1 MGRAER
7 LYAIDRLL
15 RERGG
20 LGLDE
25 FLAALE
31 VSRATFRRDLDY
43 LRDRLHAPIIWDA
56 GERKYRFSSDP
67 SGVKT
72 YALPGVWF
80 NESELHALLA
90 MQQLLENIEPG
101 LLAPH
106 LQPLKRKLISLL
118 AAGKID
124 VNVIGERIR
133 ISPLAKRRGTSAF
146 FEVVASALLN
156 RRVLRVTHYNRHT
169 DETLTREISPQRL
182 IYYRDNW
189 YLDSWCHLRGDLRS
203 FAVDAMRAVIALPAV
218 AVDITAEKV
227 KERFD
232 AGYGVFSGP
241 TTEWAKLRFSIYRAR
256 WIASEVWH
264 RDQKG
269 MLEPDGR
276 YSLEIPYNVPRE
288 LMADILRQGAECEVL
303 QPEGL
308 RACVAEE
315 VARLHKIYAP
325 RARLKN

>member
-25 FLAALE
+25 FMAALE

-43 LRDRLHAPIIWDA
+43 LRDRLHAPIVWDA

-67 SGVKT
+67 ASFKS

-101 LLAPH
+101 LLRPH
-106 LQPLKRKLISLL
+106 LQPLKRKIIALL

-124 VNVIGERIR
+124 PVAVGERIR
-133 ISPLAKRRGTSAF
+133 LSPLAKRRSTATF
-146 FEVVASALLN
+146 FEVVASALLS

-203 FAVDAMRAVIALPAV
+203 FAVDAMRAVMAV
-218 AVDITAEKV
+218 PKAAIEIPSAKV
-227 KERFD
+227 SERFD
-232 AGYGVFSGP
+232 AGYGVFSGT
-241 TTEWAKLRFSIYRAR
+241 TTEWAKLRFSAYRAR
-256 WIASEVWH
+256 WIANEVWH

-269 MLEPDGR
+269 TLEPDGS
-276 YSLEIPYNVPRE
+276 YSLEIPFNDPRE
-288 LMADILRQGAECEVL
+288 LLADILRQGAECEVM
-303 QPEGL
+303 QPEAL
-308 RACVAEE
+308 RQCLAAE
-315 VARLHKIYAP
+315 VGRLQSLYAV
-325 RARLKN
+325 